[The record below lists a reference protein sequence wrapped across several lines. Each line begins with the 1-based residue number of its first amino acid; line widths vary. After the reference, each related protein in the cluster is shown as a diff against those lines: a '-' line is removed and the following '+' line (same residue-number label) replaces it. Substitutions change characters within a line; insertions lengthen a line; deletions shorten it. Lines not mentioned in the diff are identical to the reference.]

1 MDFIGTVGDAQ
12 RALAGVRRG
21 EAEVLTDATAAMR
34 LDRHARTLLAPL
46 DVPAEQSPLVAMA
59 YWGTQHLIEDAEM
72 ALSLRQLLD
81 EMSQL
86 PNNKLQ
92 ELLRQ
97 SHLPLDQGL
106 AETALGLLLW
116 LADYAQMAD

>member
-1 MDFIGTVGDAQ
+1 MND
-12 RALAGVRRG
+12 R
-21 EAEVLTDATAAMR
+21 ATAPVATFELSQEQPATYAMR